1 MVMYVS
7 DSIYVKKAFLFI
19 FVSSIL
25 ALFLFAQGA
34 SAVEVLFTNPSPVRA
49 GRSADITL
57 QIRAPEGTE
66 TSRENIVYTIRETS
80 SIRPV
85 SGQEFFVARLDP
97 GQVLTRTFT
106 VFFSES
112 IPTGIYPLELVETR
126 GSSETR
132 RRFEVFVEGRPDVP
146 ELRIGSVRSVP
157 NRLIQDTNDNIL
169 NVEIRNLGEINAELV
184 SASLVSSDEIEETF
198 FGSLEDSV
206 SNING
211 GQSEIFS
218 FEFDIA
224 ETDEVSFDAYLD
236 VTYRM
241 RVDNNFE
248 VVNLQLPFEIRL
260 GRTPRFEIVDVEPL
274 TNFRVGSRGNEM
286 RVTVR
291 NTGVNDGNNVRLRLF
306 PNPSSPFDF
315 DRTTIFVS
323 ALLLPGE
330 ETSFIVP
337 FDILDTALLQ
347 TYNINI
353 EFESVLGTNRFRQSD
368 RMSIDVVSEA
378 SSGFGA
384 YALVIIVIA
393 VLLSLGIGFV
403 YNRKKK

>member
-1 MVMYVS
+1 MK
-7 DSIYVKKAFLFI
+7 SIYYKNSFLSIFILTIIAF
-19 FVSSIL
+19 S
-25 ALFLFAQGA
+25 LFAQGV

-66 TSRENIVYTIRETS
+66 ITRENIVYSIRETS

-85 SGQEFFVARLDP
+85 SGQEFFVARLNP

-126 GSSETR
+126 GSSEIR

-169 NVEIRNLGEINAELV
+169 NVEVRNLGEINAELV
-184 SASLVSSDEIEETF
+184 SATLVSSDEIIETF
-198 FGSLEDSV
+198 FGSLDDSV
-206 SNING
+206 SSISG
-211 GQSEIFS
+211 GQSETFS
-218 FEFDIA
+218 FEFDID
-224 ETDEVSFDAYLD
+224 ETEKVSFDAYLD
-236 VTYRM
+236 ITYRM

-260 GRTPRFEIVDVEPL
+260 GRTPRFEIIDIEPL
-274 TNFRVGSRGNEM
+274 SDFRIGSRNNELRM
-286 RVTVR
+286 TVK
-291 NTGVNDGNNVRLRLF
+291 NVGVNDGNNVRLRLF

-347 TYNINI
+347 TYNINV
-353 EFESVLGTNRFRQSD
+353 EFESVLGANRYKQSD

-378 SSGFGA
+378 SSGFGF
-384 YALVIIVIA
+384 YAFVIILISVVI
-393 VLLSLGIGFV
+393 SFGIGFA
-403 YNRKKK
+403 YNRKKKK